1 MTGNHAPDAP
11 GSILTASQAEQAPA
25 STPTPAVPPA
35 ADSGLSWS
43 CDECQVGGHA
53 PSRFGAI
60 YAELLHRARAH
71 GGVLPATRANIHA
84 EREIQ

>member
-1 MTGNHAPDAP
+1 MTGSHAPDAP
-11 GSILTASQAEQAPA
+11 ESILAASQPEQAPA
-25 STPTPAVPPA
+25 AIPTPTMPPA

-60 YAELLHRARAH
+60 YAERLHRARAH
-71 GGVLPATRANIHA
+71 GGVLPATRPHIHA
-84 EREIQ
+84 ERKNQ